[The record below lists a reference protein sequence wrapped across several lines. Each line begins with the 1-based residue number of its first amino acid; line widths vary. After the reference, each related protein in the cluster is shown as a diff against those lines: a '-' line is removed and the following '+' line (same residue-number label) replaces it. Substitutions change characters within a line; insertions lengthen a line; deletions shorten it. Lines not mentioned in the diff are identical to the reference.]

1 MASYLL
7 DTQIV
12 IWASA
17 EPEKLSEA
25 AARLIANPD
34 ESMFVSSVSIAE
46 MAIKRSI
53 GKLSLPAS
61 PSDICI
67 QMDFSELPLT
77 WAAAERVEQLPL
89 IHRDPFDRLLIGQ
102 AIEHD
107 LTLITAAST
116 ILQYPNVL
124 LLANP

>member
-1 MASYLL
+1 MPAYLL

-17 EPEKLSEA
+17 EPEKLSDA
-25 AARLIANPD
+25 VARLIANPD

-53 GKLSLPAS
+53 GKLSLTAS
-61 PSDICI
+61 PTDICA
-67 QMDFSELPLT
+67 QMDFSELPLS
-77 WAAAERVEQLPL
+77 WAAAENIELLPL

-102 AIEHD
+102 AIEHQ
-107 LTLITAAST
+107 LILITADSA
-116 ILQYPNVL
+116 ILQYPDVS
-124 LLANP
+124 LLANS

>member
-1 MASYLL
+1 VPAYLL

-17 EPEKLSEA
+17 EPEKLSEVV
-25 AARLIANPD
+25 ARLIANPG
-34 ESMFVSSVSIAE
+34 ESMLVSSVSIAE

-61 PSDICI
+61 PTQICSE
-67 QMDFSELPLT
+67 MDFAELPLT
-77 WAAAERVEQLPL
+77 WAAAEHVEMLPL

-102 AIEHD
+102 AIEHQFV
-107 LTLITAAST
+107 LITADST
-116 ILQYPNVL
+116 ILQYPNVSL
-124 LLANP
+124 MANS

>member
-1 MASYLL
+1 VPSYLL

-25 AARLIANPD
+25 VAHLIADPD

-53 GKLSLPAS
+53 GKLSLPSS
-61 PSDICI
+61 PSDICV
-67 QMDFSELPLT
+67 QMDFAELALT
-77 WAAAERVEQLPL
+77 WAAAELVEQLPL

-102 AIEHD
+102 AIEHQ
-107 LTLITAAST
+107 LTLITADST
-116 ILQYPNVL
+116 ILQYPNVSL
-124 LLANP
+124 HANS

>member
-1 MASYLL
+1 MASFLL

-17 EPEKLSEA
+17 EPEKLSPA
-25 AARLIANPD
+25 VASLIANPD
-34 ESMFVSSVSIAE
+34 ETIFVSSVSIAE

-53 GKLSLPAS
+53 GKLSLPSS

-67 QMDFSELPLT
+67 QMDFTELALT
-77 WAAAERVEQLPL
+77 WAAAERVEQLSL

-107 LTLITAAST
+107 LTLITANST
-116 ILQYPNVL
+116 ILQYPNVS
-124 LLANP
+124 LLANS

>member
-1 MASYLL
+1 VPAYLL

-17 EPEKLSEA
+17 EPEKLSEVV
-25 AARLIANPD
+25 ARLIANPG
-34 ESMFVSSVSIAE
+34 ESMLVSSVSIAE

-61 PSDICI
+61 PTQICSE
-67 QMDFSELPLT
+67 MDFAELPLT
-77 WAAAERVEQLPL
+77 WAAAEHVEMLPL

-102 AIEHD
+102 AIEY
-107 LTLITAAST
+107 
-116 ILQYPNVL
+116 QNVSL
-124 LLANP
+124 MANS

>member
-1 MASYLL
+1 MPSYLL

-25 AARLIANPD
+25 VGRLIADPN

-46 MAIKRSI
+46 MATKRSI
-53 GKLSLPAS
+53 GKLSLPSS

-67 QMDFSELPLT
+67 QMDFTELALT
-77 WAAAERVEQLPL
+77 WAAAELVEQLPL

-102 AIEHD
+102 AIEHQ
-107 LTLITAAST
+107 LTLITADST
-116 ILQYPNVL
+116 ILQYPTVS
-124 LLANP
+124 LLANS